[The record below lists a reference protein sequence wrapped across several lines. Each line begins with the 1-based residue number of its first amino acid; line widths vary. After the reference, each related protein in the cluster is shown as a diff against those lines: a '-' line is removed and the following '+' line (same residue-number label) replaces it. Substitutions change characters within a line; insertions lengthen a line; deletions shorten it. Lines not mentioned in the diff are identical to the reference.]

1 MIRLFTFLLFF
12 SLMGETIGQTAT
24 KYVFLEHFTNT
35 RCGSCANRN
44 PALFST
50 IANYKEQVHHIAVHP
65 SVPYSSCVL
74 YQANTMDNNA
84 RKDYQSVF
92 ATPRVFMNGV
102 RTSGSSLI
110 TASAL
115 DAAIGQKTSLGVQVN
130 ANATA
135 SNLSGNVE
143 VFTTGD
149 APTGNFRLMIVA
161 TEKLLAYNA
170 PNGEDEHHDVLRDS
184 WEANGTAITP
194 AAKGGS
200 VTVDFDFALDA
211 DWNANEMYIL
221 AWVENIDTKEVL
233 NSGSQ
238 FDPPVNTGTSSVND
252 LNAVPF
258 SVLPNPATD
267 NLNLKF
273 DAPVTGILVVRNMT
287 GQEMIKDVLETGSVS
302 KSLNISNLE
311 NGTYLLTIE
320 TQEGTGVQR
329 FIKQ

>member
-35 RCGSCANRN
+35 RCGSCASRN
-44 PALFST
+44 PVLFST
-50 IANYKEQVHHIAVHP
+50 IANYEGDVHHIAVHP
-65 SVPYSSCVL
+65 SVPYSNCVL

-102 RTSGSSLI
+102 RTSGSQLI

-115 DAAIGQKTSLGVQVN
+115 DAAIDQKTSLGVQVN
-130 ANATA
+130 STTTS
-135 SNLSGNVE
+135 SNLAGNVE
-143 VFTTGD
+143 IFTTGD
-149 APTGNFRLMIVA
+149 APTGNFRVMIVA
-161 TEKLLAYNA
+161 VEKLLNYAA
-170 PNGEDEHHDVLRDS
+170 PNGEDEHHNVLRDS
-184 WEANGTAITP
+184 WEADGTVITP

-200 VTVDFDFALDA
+200 VTVDFDIAMNS
-211 DWNANEMYIL
+211 DWNAGEMYIL
-221 AWVENIDTKEVL
+221 AWVEDIDSKEVM

-273 DAPVTGILVVRNMT
+273 DQPVSGTLTVRNMT
-287 GQEMIKDVLETGSVS
+287 GQEMIKDVLETGRTF
-302 KSLNISNLE
+302 KSLNISGLE

-320 TQEGTGVQR
+320 TEEGTGVQR